1 MLQWKSAYRD
11 GSTHLVI
18 SALQFMQRLAAR
30 ISRIWAYPRAA
41 TRCGAAAGAHPDGL
55 IGKMYAPV
63 RSVV

>member
-30 ISRIWAYPRAA
+30 ILAHLGLPVRALPRAA
-41 TRCGAAAGAHPDGL
+41 ARPLALTQTA
-55 IGKMYAPV
+55 
-63 RSVV
+63 